1 MSVDMVVFYFRR
13 VWIASF
19 LFLFSA
25 SLLLLRGADSAIVLG
40 PIEGELA
47 KKQIPI
53 DLGRT
58 PKVLVPLISKPIF
71 VHGGLRLASEKDS
84 RFRPPLVQLEEWYT
98 GRDYTRKPQVSL

>member
-40 PIEGELA
+40 PIEGSWL
-47 KKQIPI
+47 KS
-53 DLGRT
+53 RF
-58 PKVLVPLISKPIF
+58 PLIW
-71 VHGGLRLASEKDS
+71 GE
-84 RFRPPLVQLEEWYT
+84 PLKFWFL
-98 GRDYTRKPQVSL
+98 